1 VEKTPQLL
9 VVGWVAGG
17 VHRLVVLAEEL
28 LVVSF
33 GEVSEDHQR
42 IGAVFRRLCGHATQL
57 MPA

>member
-1 VEKTPQLL
+1 MEKTPQLL
-9 VVGWVAGG
+9 VAGWVVRG

-28 LVVSF
+28 LVLSF
-33 GEVSEDHQR
+33 GEVSKDHQR